1 MFEIRQV
8 EEEPQGS
15 DQMRQLQES
24 FLQQMVKE
32 DWLSTEPV
40 RNRLR
45 QLKLTALAGEGLK
58 LRYAAI
64 ELKVPSELMASR
76 HKDRLLTHTLFQQV
90 CRETA
95 GRWKH
100 IYPFG
105 DEADP
110 LRMYFLIPSKEGV
123 EHANRAERFI
133 EELLQK
139 LKDMMELDCSC
150 AAGLEV
156 KGLKRVENA
165 FASCLC
171 ALHRTNRTAA
181 EGWIEAGTSMVMMT
195 WLSPEEERRLAR
207 MIELTDLAMYA
218 GELDLLFEVGE
229 REQIPF
235 DISMYKSMRLLLLLT
250 AIARKFECS
259 GTALGKFMWNS
270 HKTLAACTSHE
281 ALKQQLHELGLLVME
296 EVTLARNSRISALPE
311 AVRRYMER
319 NYGCE
324 LSLAAAAQLFGLEEH
339 SLSRQFKQH
348 VGIPLADYVAKIRMA
363 KAEQLLQADSL
374 KLQEL
379 ALLVGY
385 SSLSHFVSAFKKFS
399 GKSPKEYRERL
410 QRTR

>member
-8 EEEPQGS
+8 EEEKQGS
-15 DQMRQLQES
+15 GQMRQLQES

-40 RNRLR
+40 KNRLR

-76 HKDRLLTHTLFQQV
+76 HKDRLLAGTLFQKV

-95 GRWKH
+95 GGWKH

-123 EHANRAERFI
+123 EHASRAERFI

-139 LKDMMELDCSC
+139 LKDIMELDCSC

-156 KGLKRVENA
+156 KGLKRVKNA

-171 ALHRTNRTAA
+171 ALNRTNRTAV
-181 EGWIEAGTSMVMMT
+181 EGWKEAGTSMVMT
-195 WLSPEEERRLAR
+195 WLSPEEERRLAQ
-207 MIELTDLAMYA
+207 MIELADLAAYER
-218 GELDLLFEVGE
+218 ELDLLFEVGE
-229 REQIPF
+229 REHIRF

-270 HKTLAACTSHE
+270 HKTLAACTSPE
-281 ALKQQLHELGLLVME
+281 ALKQQLHELGLLVIE

-324 LSLAAAAQLFGLEEH
+324 LPLAAAAQLFGLEEH

>member
-8 EEEPQGS
+8 EEELQGS
-15 DQMRQLQES
+15 GQVRQLQES

-40 RNRLR
+40 RTRLR

-58 LRYAAI
+58 LRYSAI
-64 ELKVPSELMASR
+64 ELKVPSELMVSR
-76 HKDRLLTHTLFQQV
+76 HKDRLLAGTLFQKV

-95 GRWKH
+95 GGWKH

-105 DEADP
+105 DESDP

-123 EHANRAERFI
+123 EHANRTERFL

-139 LKDMMELDCSC
+139 LKDIMELDCSC

-156 KGLKRVENA
+156 KGLKRVKNA

-171 ALHRTNRTAA
+171 ALHRTNRIAA
-181 EGWIEAGTSMVMMT
+181 ESWKEAGPVTVMS
-195 WLSPEEERRLAR
+195 WLSPEDERRLSQI
-207 MIELTDLAMYA
+207 IESADSAAYKR
-218 GELDLLFEVGE
+218 ELRYLFEGGE
-229 REQIPF
+229 PEQIPF
-235 DISMYKSMRLLLLLT
+235 DISMYKAMRLLLLLT

-259 GTALGKFMWNS
+259 GTALGKFLWNS
-270 HKTLAACTSHE
+270 HKTLAAYTSPE
-281 ALKQQLHELGLLVME
+281 ELKQQLQELGLLVME
-296 EVTLARNSRISALPE
+296 EVTLARNSRRSALAE

-324 LSLAAAAQLFGLEEH
+324 LPLAAAARLFGLEEH

-363 KAEQLLQADSL
+363 KAEQLLQADDL
-374 KLQEL
+374 KLPEL

>member
-1 MFEIRQV
+1 MFEIREV
-8 EEEPQGS
+8 EEERQGS
-15 DQMRQLQES
+15 GQVRQLQES

-40 RNRLR
+40 RTRLR

-64 ELKVPSELMASR
+64 ELKVPSELLVSR
-76 HKDRLLTHTLFQQV
+76 HKDRLLAGTLFQKV

-95 GRWKH
+95 GGWKH

-123 EHANRAERFI
+123 EHANRTERFI

-139 LKDMMELDCSC
+139 LKDNMELDCSC
-150 AAGLEV
+150 ATGLEV
-156 KGLKRVENA
+156 KGLKRVKNA

-171 ALHRTNRTAA
+171 ALHSSYRTAA
-181 EGWIEAGTSMVMMT
+181 DGWIEAGTSMVMT
-195 WLSPEEERRLAR
+195 WLSPEEERRLAQR
-207 MIELTDLAMYA
+207 IEQADLAAYER
-218 GELDLLFEVGE
+218 ELDLLFEVGE
-229 REQIPF
+229 QEQIPF
-235 DISMYKSMRLLLLLT
+235 DIFKYKAMRLLLLLT

-270 HKTLAACTSHE
+270 HKTLAACASPGE
-281 ALKQQLHELGLLVME
+281 LKQQLHERGMLVME
-296 EVTLARNSRISALPE
+296 EVTLARRSISSALPE

-324 LSLAAAAQLFGLEEH
+324 LPLAAAAQLFGLEEH
-339 SLSRQFKQH
+339 SLFRQFKQH
-348 VGIPLADYVAKIRMA
+348 VGIPLADYVTKIRMA
-363 KAEQLLQADSL
+363 KAEQLLQADGL
-374 KLQEL
+374 KLPEL

-399 GKSPKEYRERL
+399 GKSPKEYRERI